1 VALFCSAILLAFVF
15 AGIGLILL
23 GVLVLAGMVAAWY
36 AFPVLLPLLIPLF
49 LIWIF
54 VAALRSSG
62 KSGCDFS

>member
-1 VALFCSAILLAFVF
+1 VF